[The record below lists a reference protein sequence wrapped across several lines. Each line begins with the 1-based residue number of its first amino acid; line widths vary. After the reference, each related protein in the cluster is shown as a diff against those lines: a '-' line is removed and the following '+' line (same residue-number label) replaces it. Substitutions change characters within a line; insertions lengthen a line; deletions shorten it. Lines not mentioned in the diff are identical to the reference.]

1 MFGKLFS
8 KKTKIEI
15 LEKEYKKLLDESY
28 KLSTVSRIQSQQ
40 KMVEAQAKLD
50 EIERLE
56 KINKA

>member
-28 KLSTVSRIQSQQ
+28 RLSTVSRIQSQQ

-56 KINKA
+56 KINKV